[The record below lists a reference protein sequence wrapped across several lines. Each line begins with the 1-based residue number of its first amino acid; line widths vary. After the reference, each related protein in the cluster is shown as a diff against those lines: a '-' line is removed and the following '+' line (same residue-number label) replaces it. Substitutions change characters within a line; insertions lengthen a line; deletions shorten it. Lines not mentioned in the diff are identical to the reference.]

1 MVHLGE
7 SLMPRHAK
15 LVYGGFW
22 LYLMLQTAFDRVQQ
36 DVTGTVRLQRY
47 KGNYTITRWKS
58 DQSLSQPHLATFEE
72 GSGYNQQN
80 GVGFRLNA
88 LHCSHSNDRAKKPNG
103 KSTMFSLT
111 HGS

>member
-22 LYLMLQTAFDRVQQ
+22 LSPQHLMLQTAFDRVQQ

-47 KGNYTITRWKS
+47 KGNYTITSWKS

-72 GSGYNQQN
+72 GSEYNQQN
-80 GVGFRLNA
+80 GGGFRLNA
-88 LHCSHSNDRAKKPNG
+88 LGLAIRTTVQKTKW
-103 KSTMFSLT
+103 
-111 HGS
+111 